1 MAANYLPHT
10 VTPAVVAAQERAYG
24 KTRAVGPAVGRD
36 SLDPDAAQFIAER
49 DSFYFAT
56 INENGWPY
64 IQHRGGPRGFLKI
77 LDQHT
82 LGFADLRGNRQ
93 LLSTGNLAANSRASL
108 FLMDY
113 PRRERLKI
121 LGHARTFLTTDDPA
135 LAVRLTPPA
144 TAAAALVERFVV
156 IDIVAFDWNCPRY
169 ITPRYTAEEIAQV
182 TQPLRDRITDLEKQL
197 AGRSH

>member
-144 TAAAALVERFVV
+144 TSVASPVERFVV

-169 ITPRYTAEEIAQV
+169 ITPRYTAEGIAQV